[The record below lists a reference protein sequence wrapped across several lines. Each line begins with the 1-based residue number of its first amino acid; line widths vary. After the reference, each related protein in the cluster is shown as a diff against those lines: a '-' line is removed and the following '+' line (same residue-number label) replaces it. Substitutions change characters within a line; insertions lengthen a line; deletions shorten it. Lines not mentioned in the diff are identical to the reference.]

1 MQQSVHIAPDQV
13 INMVEASNEKL
24 NIKDV
29 HNVNVKDQTN
39 YYNVKAATVLG
50 VLQIICGVFAL
61 GSAQISFIHNIGTH
75 WC

>member
-29 HNVNVKDQTN
+29 HNINVKDKTN
-39 YYNVKAATVLG
+39 YYKAATVLG
-50 VLQIICGVFAL
+50 ILQIICGVFAL

>member
-1 MQQSVHIAPDQV
+1 
-13 INMVEASNEKL
+13 MVEASNEKL

-50 VLQIICGVFAL
+50 VLQVISGVFAL
-61 GSAQISFIHNIGTH
+61 CSAQISFIHNIGTH